1 MTKNIQESII
11 LSDSTYE
18 RVLGML
24 TSPDKESVYIG
35 VSIIEAVDL
44 EENLPYILLLAKDCS
59 KSNCNHDPFKND
71 VTASDDQDVVK
82 RNSFSPSIMNYVN
95 DCANDKGHLNFN
107 SMYNVIKKNTK
118 TSPAAMQFFLD
129 KFSASLQ
136 EYLLTWGFD
145 FVQEMNLKLIPK
157 HVKQS

>member
-18 RVLGML
+18 RVLGMI
-24 TSPDKESVYIG
+24 TSPDKENVYVG

-59 KSNCNHDPFKND
+59 RSNCHHDPFKFD
-71 VTASDDQDVVK
+71 VIAPDDQDVL
-82 RNSFSPSIMNYVN
+82 RPTSFSPSIMKHVN
-95 DCANDKGHLNFN
+95 DCANEKGHLNFN
-107 SMYNVIKKNTK
+107 NMYNVIKKNAK

-136 EYLLTWGFD
+136 DHLLTWGFD
-145 FVQEMNLKLIPK
+145 FVKEMDLKLIPK
-157 HVKQS
+157 YVKQS